1 MKHQGIVFFVIV
13 ATIILAAGVCKAQN
27 EAEFGNNLSV
37 PVVFAEGY
45 GIGGQLTGTS
55 TGLRGTMGIFNING
69 VTPTTCLDTAGNS
82 VSGCYL
88 QQTAAD
94 WQAGWANG
102 MPATTDGSGKRTPGE
117 AVIVNWS
124 DNLISQRWTPQAP
137 IRVEVVLYQKLTEAP
152 TFTSP
157 MTSFNMLFNS
167 GKGSTELWGTDGKTS
182 PSSYRTVFSTNAR
195 LKIEKLNSDN
205 SIDTATSKAC
215 GFNGSIWEAYGQD
228 GPGFYAAEINVS
240 GNLIYGFNWD
250 LNKCDATVNKPEGKW
265 RLTFMLDPTATLQ
278 DGATVE
284 PNVIFAALDQ
294 ADITVDDAERAPY
307 ATPVLASASESY
319 MDIQIVAP
327 KGGGRTG
334 STGRTETEFGNNL
347 AVPAVFAEGYGL
359 TGELTS
365 ANNGLRGTRGEFNE
379 NSVTTVNCYQA
390 DKITAVPGCY
400 LQQTAADWQA
410 HTADGIPAHFDA
422 NSNRV
427 RGEDVVVNWSDNLIS
442 QRWTPG
448 APVRIEVV
456 LYQNKNESF
465 PTFTSS
471 MMGYNMFYN
480 SGKGSTEMW
489 GANKSTYMS
498 DYRTVFS
505 INARLKIDKLNTDGS
520 IDVKTSA
527 ACGFNGAIWE
537 AFNQDGPG
545 FYVAE
550 VNVSGNLIYGFNWML
565 NQCDTTTG
573 ANPVGKWRLTFA
585 LDPAAKDLIGNTVLP
600 NVRLASLDPA
610 DITSTDGERAPYAIP
625 VLVNDSTSVLD
636 IEIVNARG
644 GGSSRRP
651 SR

>member
-1 MKHQGIVFFVIV
+1 MKHANTVFV
-13 ATIILAAGVCKAQN
+13 AVAATTILAAGVCRAQN

-45 GIGGQLTGTS
+45 GIGGQLTNAT
-55 TGLRGTMGIFNING
+55 TGLRGQMGMFNING
-69 VTPTTCLDTAGNS
+69 ATASTCFDTLGNPVTP
-82 VSGCYL
+82 CYL

-94 WQAGWANG
+94 WQAEWVDGT
-102 MPATTDGSGKRTPGE
+102 PATTDDLGKRTPGE

-137 IRVEVVLYQKLTEAP
+137 IRVEVVLYQNLREGS

-157 MTSFNMLFNS
+157 MNSFNMLFNS
-167 GKGSTELWGTDGKTS
+167 GKGSTEMWGTDGSKR

-195 LKIEKLNSDN
+195 LKIEKLNSDG
-205 SIDTATSKAC
+205 SIDAATTKAC
-215 GFNGSIWEAYGQD
+215 GFNGAIWEAYGQD

-265 RLTFMLDPTATLQ
+265 RLTFSLDPEATAL
-278 DGATVE
+278 DGVTKVNS
-284 PNVIFAALDQ
+284 NVIFGALDP
-294 ADITVDDAERAPY
+294 ADITVDEAERAPY
-307 ATPVLASASESY
+307 ATPVLADGSTSY

-327 KGGGRTG
+327 KGGGG
-334 STGRTETEFGNNL
+334 SGSSGRTETEFGNNL

-359 TGELTS
+359 GGELTS
-365 ANNGLRGTRGEFNE
+365 KANGLRGLPGAFNE
-379 NSVTTVNCYQA
+379 NGVTTVNCY
-390 DKITAVPGCY
+390 DPNNVAVPGCY

-410 HTADGIPAHFDA
+410 HTAVGMPAHFDA

-448 APVRIEVV
+448 APVRVEVV
-456 LYQNKNESF
+456 LYQNKTDGSSF
-465 PTFTSS
+465 ANS

-489 GANKSTYMS
+489 GTNGTTYMS

-505 INARLKIDKLNTDGS
+505 INARLKIEKLLDSYGNVDT
-520 IDVKTSA
+520 TTTN

-573 ANPVGKWRLTFA
+573 ANPVGKWRLTFS

-625 VLVNDSTSVLD
+625 ILVNDSTSVLN

-651 SR
+651 R

>member
-1 MKHQGIVFFVIV
+1 MKCRRTVLIALGVSMVL
-13 ATIILAAGVCKAQN
+13 ATGVCWSQN
-27 EAEFGNNLSV
+27 EAEYGNNLSV

-45 GIGGQLTGTS
+45 GIGGQPTS
-55 TGLRGTMGIFNING
+55 TSNGLRGQMGAFNING
-69 VTPTTCLDTAGNS
+69 VTPATCFDTAGNP
-82 VSGCYL
+82 VTGCYL

-94 WQAGWANG
+94 WQAEWVNG
-102 MPATTDGSGKRTPGE
+102 APATTEASGRKPGE

-137 IRVEVVLYQKLTEAP
+137 VRVEVVLYQNLAETP
-152 TFTSP
+152 TFTRQ
-157 MTSFNMLFNS
+157 MDSFNMLFNS
-167 GKGSTELWGTDGKTS
+167 GKGSTEMWGTTGSKS

-195 LKIEKLNSDN
+195 LKIEKFNSDGTF
-205 SIDTATSKAC
+205 DEATTKAC
-215 GFNGSIWEAYGQD
+215 GFNGAIWEAYGQD

-265 RLTFMLDPTATLQ
+265 RLTFMLDPEATAL
-278 DGATVE
+278 DGVTKVE
-284 PNVIFAALDQ
+284 PNVVFAKLDP
-294 ADITVDDAERAPY
+294 ADITVDDDERAPY
-307 ATPVLASASESY
+307 ATPVLQNGSTSY

-327 KGGGRTG
+327 KGGGRAG
-334 STGRTETEFGNNL
+334 SSGRTETEYGNNL

-359 TGELTS
+359 TGEFTGT
-365 ANNGLRGTRGEFNE
+365 NNGLRGQAGAFNA
-379 NSVTTVNCYQA
+379 NGITSTVNCYDA
-390 DKITAVPGCY
+390 NNISVPGCY

-410 HTADGIPAHFDA
+410 QTADGMPAHFDA

-465 PTFTSS
+465 PTFGNS

-489 GANKSTYMS
+489 GTNTSTYMS

-505 INARLKIDKLNTDGS
+505 INARLKLEKPGDPT
-520 IDVKTSA
+520 TTA

-537 AFNQDGPG
+537 AFNKDGPG
-545 FYVAE
+545 NYVAE

-573 ANPVGKWRLTFA
+573 ANPVGKWRLTFS
-585 LDPAAKDLIGNTVLP
+585 LDPLAKDLIGNPVLP

-610 DITSTDGERAPYAIP
+610 DLTSTDGERAPYAIP
-625 VLVNDSTSVLD
+625 VLLDDSTSVMD

-651 SR
+651 R

>member
-1 MKHQGIVFFVIV
+1 MKCRRTVLIALGASMVL
-13 ATIILAAGVCKAQN
+13 ATGVCWPQN

-45 GIGGQLTGTS
+45 GIGGQPTFTS
-55 TGLRGTMGIFNING
+55 NGLRGQMGLFNNND
-69 VTPTTCLDTAGNS
+69 VVPTTCFDTTGKP
-82 VSGCYL
+82 VTGCYL

-94 WQAGWANG
+94 WQAEWVNG
-102 MPATTDGSGKRTPGE
+102 APATTEASGRKPGE

-124 DNLISQRWTPQAP
+124 DNLISQRWTPSAP
-137 IRVEVVLYQKLTEAP
+137 VRVEVVLYQKLDETP
-152 TFTSP
+152 TFTRS
-157 MTSFNMLFNS
+157 MNSFNMLFNS
-167 GKGSTELWGTDGKTS
+167 GKGSTEMWGTDGKTS
-182 PSSYRTVFSTNAR
+182 PSSYRTVFSPNAR
-195 LKIEKLNSDN
+195 LKIEKLG
-205 SIDTATSKAC
+205 DTETTAAC
-215 GFNGSIWEAYGQD
+215 GFNGAIWEAFGQD

-240 GNLIYGFNWD
+240 GNLIYGFNWN
-250 LNKCDATVNKPEGKW
+250 LNKCDATRYKPEGTW
-265 RLTFMLDPTATLQ
+265 RLTFMLDSTATLP
-278 DGATVE
+278 DGTTVE
-284 PNVIFAALDQ
+284 PNVLFAGLDP
-294 ADITVDDAERAPY
+294 ADITVDAAERAPY
-307 ATPVLASASESY
+307 ATPVLQNGSTSY

-327 KGGGRTG
+327 KGGGRAG
-334 STGRTETEFGNNL
+334 SSGRTETEFGNNL

-359 TGELTS
+359 TGEFTGT
-365 ANNGLRGTRGEFNE
+365 NNGLRGTMGLFNG
-379 NSVTTVNCYQA
+379 NGVNTVNCY
-390 DKITAVPGCY
+390 DPNNIPVSGCY

-410 HTADGIPAHFDA
+410 QTADGMPAHFDG

-465 PTFTSS
+465 PTFGSS
-471 MMGYNMFYN
+471 MKGFNMFYN

-489 GANKSTYMS
+489 GTNNSIYMS

-505 INARLKIDKLNTDGS
+505 INARLKIEKLLDSYGNVDTTT
-520 IDVKTSA
+520 TS

-565 NQCDTTTG
+565 NQCDTTKG
-573 ANPVGKWRLTFA
+573 ANPVGKWRLTFS
-585 LDPAAKDLIGNTVLP
+585 LDPSARDLIGNQVLP
-600 NVRLASLDPA
+600 NVKLASLDPA
-610 DITSTDGERAPYAIP
+610 DTTSTDGEKAPYAIP
-625 VLVNDSTSVLD
+625 VLVDESTSVLD

-651 SR
+651 R